1 LMFPREKPF
10 GVRMARAPRLGVA
23 PIPIAGAFGPL
34 GIGGAFT
41 LGIGG
46 AFTLGILGALAMPT
60 SRCPSRPYS
69 THSSSSWRVRR

>member
-1 LMFPREKPF
+1 LMFPLEKPL

-34 GIGGAFT
+34 GMGG
-41 LGIGG
+41 I
-46 AFTLGILGALAMPT
+46 FTLGILGALAMT
-60 SRCPSRPYS
+60 TWRCPSRPYS